1 MRVTKMTV
9 LCALHV
15 ASVSA
20 FVGPMAPSPAVRVAK
35 RPVLTMGPG
44 LKLAPGL
51 AVRPRPGRRAAT
63 KVQALALDSPPE
75 EPLSVDDKRMFVR
88 WSYVMCLF
96 NRYLKHHVDMFH
108 PV

>member
-44 LKLAPGL
+44 LKLPPSL
-51 AVRPRPGRRAAT
+51 AARPRPSLRSAI
-63 KVQALALDSPPE
+63 KVQASNSPLG
-75 EPLSVDDKRMFVR
+75 PLSADDKRMFVR

-96 NRYLKHHVDMFH
+96 NR
-108 PV
+108 